1 MDNDMTNLRKT
12 ILTTMAVIA
21 VASTGIAAI
30 PSNAEAGFFDGIGG
44 SNRFATSTGT
54 VRSTV
59 TFARPAAQT
68 QVGTVPSTIQF
79 GNPATQ
85 TQFGTVP
92 STIIFGQ

>member
-1 MDNDMTNLRKT
+1 MTNLRKT
-12 ILTTMAVIA
+12 ILTAMAVIT

-30 PSNAEAGFFDGIGG
+30 PSNAEAGFFDSIGG
-44 SNRFATSTGT
+44 FNRADRFATSTGT

-59 TFARPAAQT
+59 TFARPATQT

>member
-1 MDNDMTNLRKT
+1 MTNLRKT
-12 ILTTMAVIA
+12 ILTTMAA
-21 VASTGIAAI
+21 VTVVAAGIAAI
-30 PSNAEAGFFDGIGG
+30 PSNAEAGFFDSIGG

-54 VRSTV
+54 VPSTV
-59 TFARPAAQT
+59 TFARPATQT

-85 TQFGTVP
+85 TQVGTVP